1 MNAIG
6 HDFHCHIINQI
17 NTFYRTFI
25 LIFLPFVKSGHSIVE
40 MCSMRISCLIR
51 SLDIFKFSLCM
62 SYRCQYAFCGD
73 ILSELHSPRKFRC
86 RIPTFDAMGFFQQR
100 DILFRIRIFDILRN
114 LSACHLH
121 IEVMSFQMQTEY
133 GTVRLCHHLFSCFCG
148 CTDHRNSRRR
158 KCGENTGSSV
168 LHVSFNRCPEGVFRP
183 LHKVSSTT
191 AMNMNFYSSRNDIHA
206 LGINQFCSDNRQVAV
221 SHFQNFMITNKYGP
235 ILQPALRGKD
245 ARINDLC

>member
-1 MNAIG
+1 
-6 HDFHCHIINQI
+6 
-17 NTFYRTFI
+17 
-25 LIFLPFVKSGHSIVE
+25 

-133 GTVRLCHHLFSCFCG
+133 GPESRKPSSQHPPKEFQHSALSYGSDGLGDVTIGRWYKQAVL
-148 CTDHRNSRRR
+148 TTKKENDVNS
-158 KCGENTGSSV
+158 N
-168 LHVSFNRCPEGVFRP
+168 
-183 LHKVSSTT
+183 
-191 AMNMNFYSSRNDIHA
+191 
-206 LGINQFCSDNRQVAV
+206 NQR
-221 SHFQNFMITNKYGP
+221 
-235 ILQPALRGKD
+235 
-245 ARINDLC
+245 